1 MSSIKNLLAHI
12 QGRPAMYLGKR
23 SILCLKAFIDGWYLR
38 SPETVED
45 SDTMSAFQKW
55 IEKKY
60 NIQSSQSWDRIILF
74 YSQDEYDA
82 LEIFLKSSA
91 YSWKKPNEEVTMMF
105 RANPSY
111 PARGHTTGQRSQS
124 FWPTSRSKNSGG
136 NG

>member
-1 MSSIKNLLAHI
+1 MSSIKNLLAQI
-12 QGRPAMYLGKR
+12 QSRPAMYLGKR

-45 SDTMSAFQKW
+45 RDTMSAFQEW

-82 LEIFLKSSA
+82 LEIFFKEFSIFM
-91 YSWKKPNEEVTMMF
+91 EE
-105 RANPSY
+105 A
-111 PARGHTTGQRSQS
+111 
-124 FWPTSRSKNSGG
+124 K
-136 NG
+136 